1 MKTACLINNYN
12 YADFVPEAVDSALRQ
27 SVAFDEIVV
36 VDDGSTDGS
45 RELLARRYGRNPR
58 VKIVTKRNEGQLS
71 CFNEGLAR
79 SAAEVLF
86 FLDADDVFEPNYL
99 EQALDVYQRDAGIDF
114 VFCGHRLFGQREG
127 VELCF
132 NQDRDLGYSVVLT
145 TYLRPWIGA
154 PTSCLSMRRAM
165 LEKFLPLPFLQEW
178 RTRADDCLVFGAS
191 LAGARKYFLAQ
202 PLVRY
207 RVHDRN
213 HFFGRKDD
221 IRKNFRYRLA
231 INQLFQHLERKLDYN
246 VQRLGDLHRF
256 EFLTIENPT
265 FEQLKQYLRIS
276 RKLTRSTSRRLKTAA
291 RLTAHFLRAR
301 WRPVKEA
308 AEEQPSDYPATIP
321 FTHNLSPKRIAGN
334 SSSPHRASG
343 KSHRQAA

>member
-12 YADFVPEAVDSALRQ
+12 YADFVHEAVDSALGQ

-132 NQDRDLGYSVVLT
+132 NEDRDLGYSVVLT
-145 TYLRPWIGA
+145 AFLRPGSAHRLRVFRCDERRWKSSCRSRSSKNGARA
-154 PTSCLSMRRAM
+154 PT
-165 LEKFLPLPFLQEW
+165 
-178 RTRADDCLVFGAS
+178 
-191 LAGARKYFLAQ
+191 
-202 PLVRY
+202 
-207 RVHDRN
+207 
-213 HFFGRKDD
+213 
-221 IRKNFRYRLA
+221 
-231 INQLFQHLERKLDYN
+231 
-246 VQRLGDLHRF
+246 
-256 EFLTIENPT
+256 
-265 FEQLKQYLRIS
+265 
-276 RKLTRSTSRRLKTAA
+276 
-291 RLTAHFLRAR
+291 
-301 WRPVKEA
+301 
-308 AEEQPSDYPATIP
+308 
-321 FTHNLSPKRIAGN
+321 IA
-334 SSSPHRASG
+334 SSSGLR
-343 KSHRQAA
+343 

>member
-12 YADFVPEAVDSALRQ
+12 YADFVHEAVDSALGQ

-132 NQDRDLGYSVVLT
+132 NEDRDLGYSVVLT
-145 TYLRPWIGA
+145 AFLRPGIGA
-154 PTSCLSMRRAM
+154 PTSCLSMRRTT

-178 RTRADDCLVFGAS
+178 RMRADDCLVFGAS
-191 LAGARKYFLAQ
+191 LAGAKVFL
-202 PLVRY
+202 
-207 RVHDRN
+207 RN
-213 HFFGRKDD
+213 LWCATASTIGIIFSAARRTFAKTFG
-221 IRKNFRYRLA
+221 I
-231 INQLFQHLERKLDYN
+231 
-246 VQRLGDLHRF
+246 GW
-256 EFLTIENPT
+256 
-265 FEQLKQYLRIS
+265 
-276 RKLTRSTSRRLKTAA
+276 RSTSYSSISNT
-291 RLTAHFLRAR
+291 
-301 WRPVKEA
+301 
-308 AEEQPSDYPATIP
+308 SSTI
-321 FTHNLSPKRIAGN
+321 TCSAWVICTD
-334 SSSPHRASG
+334 SSS
-343 KSHRQAA
+343 